1 MSFTQVIQESRQSFK
16 AEEDKYRIFTFDE
29 LKLNLLTLHNWVIW
43 CSSESSIYFLLP
55 RLEKSRIS
63 VEASLSVNTNLIP
76 EAFYDNQPISLSLNF
91 INDIRQVENLFSEI
105 VRTSFVNTSETGS
118 VCHHVNSAKAHII
131 NAINE
136 IEERNAN
143 ELKLTD
149 ENNVL
154 SSYLPRLQFILC
166 QIENI
171 MVAKNRRR
179 YNIITQVF
187 SHYITYYSYMSARFF
202 Y

>member
-1 MSFTQVIQESRQSFK
+1 M
-16 AEEDKYRIFTFDE
+16 
-29 LKLNLLTLHNWVIW
+29 
-43 CSSESSIYFLLP
+43 
-55 RLEKSRIS
+55 
-63 VEASLSVNTNLIP
+63 
-76 EAFYDNQPISLSLNF
+76 
-91 INDIRQVENLFSEI
+91 
-105 VRTSFVNTSETGS
+105 RTSFVNTSETGS

-187 SHYITYYSYMSARFF
+187 SHYITYYLYVGQIFLLIFIQCVERLFPGLVKDHF
-202 Y
+202 IF